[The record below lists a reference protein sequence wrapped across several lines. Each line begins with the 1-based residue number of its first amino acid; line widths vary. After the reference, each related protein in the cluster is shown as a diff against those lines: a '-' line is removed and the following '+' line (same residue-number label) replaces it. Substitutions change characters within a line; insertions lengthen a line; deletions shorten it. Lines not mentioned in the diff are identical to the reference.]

1 MKLVKFNKTNLILKL
16 VLTIILFFGGFSV
29 SLAQENNNNNKEKKE
44 ITSKKEAAT
53 KARQSTIIP
62 VTGETDVRDI
72 LLDPAD
78 EEAMILEEERRLRME
93 AELEE
98 DEAKIRIIK
107 RTFGSSLFSN
117 TYFDINQAI
126 NIPTPGNYVLAA
138 GDKLEIN
145 VYGTLNSNQT
155 VTVDPDGFI
164 VLTKGG
170 IVNVL
175 GTNIGDAESKIR
187 AALARVYPSVSMG
200 AARVR
205 VALSGFR
212 TIKIRVQGQVVA
224 PGTYTTTS
232 FADLM
237 IAMHLSGGPNEIGT
251 YRDIKLIRNNKVIAN
266 LDIYDY
272 IVNGFSE
279 DNILLKD
286 QDIVQVGPYE
296 SRVAVSG
303 QTKVTGLFEIK
314 SDDKIADLLRYAGG
328 FNQNAYADLI
338 KVYRN
343 TRNERKILNIKNE
356 DFNNERVF
364 TGDSVVVE
372 KVLDRIG
379 NLVTIEGSVY
389 RDGEYSLDYNPSLSK
404 LIESAGGLR
413 EESLEGRINI
423 FRTNDDLSVSNLS
436 VNYYDILNKNQA
448 DIKLKRFDRVIV
460 PSIFEL
466 TEQSVIRIRG
476 AINNP
481 DAKIGVEIPYVKDM
495 TIQDVLVHVGGLTE
509 AASLSGVEIVRRK
522 RNIDPKV
529 SDAQIADIKTFRIR
543 PDLSLVNEH
552 ETIVLLPFDEII
564 VRNSPNYETQK
575 FVTISGEV
583 LYPGE
588 FGIEYKDQKISDI
601 ISRAGGLTDLAY
613 LKGAKLFR
621 KILLSEQQR
630 KKREETMINFNIS
643 RNIKMAKDLLGEE
656 DEEEDEAKTT
666 SEGVEADS
674 YIIDEIGLDFEKI
687 LKNPG
692 NLKYDMILEDGDE
705 IVIPKRLETVRIE
718 GEILYPN
725 SVKYIPGKNFLSY
738 ITEAGGFTK
747 MSARGNAIV
756 VYPNG
761 SVDRTRKFLFFKFY
775 PKIEPGSEIIVPGK
789 TTTGLEQFGQASG
802 VITTLSTTLMTVLSI
817 MTILR
822 FN

>member
-1 MKLVKFNKTNLILKL
+1 MKSVKFSKTNLNLKL
-16 VLTIILFFGGFSV
+16 VLTILLFFGGITMA
-29 SLAQENNNNNKEKKE
+29 LAQENNNKEKKE
-44 ITSKKEAAT
+44 TTSKKEAAT
-53 KARQSTIIP
+53 KGKQSTIIP

-78 EEAMILEEERRLRME
+78 EEAMTLEEERRLRME

-98 DEAKIRIIK
+98 DESKVRTIK

-145 VYGTLNSNQT
+145 VYGTLSFNQT
-155 VTVDPDGFI
+155 ATVDPDGYI

-175 GTNIGDAESKIR
+175 GTNIGDAEAKIR

-205 VALSGFR
+205 VALTGFR

-303 QTKVTGLFEIK
+303 QTKVKGLFEVK
-314 SDDKIADLLRYAGG
+314 PEDKISDLLRYAGG
-328 FNQNAYADLI
+328 FNQNAYSDLI

-343 TRNERKILNIKNE
+343 TRNERKILNIKKE
-356 DFNNERVF
+356 DFNTERVF
-364 TGDSVVVE
+364 TGDSIVVE

-379 NLVTIEGSVY
+379 NLVTIEGAVY
-389 RDGEYSLDYNPSLSK
+389 RDGEYSLDYNPSLSV

-448 DIKLKRFDRVIV
+448 DINLKRFDRVIV

-481 DAKIGVEIPYVKDM
+481 DAKLGVEIPYVKDM

-509 AASLSGVEIVRRK
+509 AASLSRVEIVRRK

-529 SDAQIADIKTFRIR
+529 SDAQIADINSFKIR

-552 ETIVLLPFDEII
+552 ETIVLLPYDEII

-575 FVTISGEV
+575 FISISGEV
-583 LYPGE
+583 LYPGDY
-588 FGIEYKDQKISDI
+588 GIEYKDQKISDI
-601 ISRAGGLTDLAY
+601 ISRAGGVTDLAY

-621 KILLSEQQR
+621 KTLLSEQQR
-630 KKREETMINFNIS
+630 EKREETMINFNIS
-643 RNIKMAKDLLGEE
+643 RNIKTAKDLL
-656 DEEEDEAKTT
+656 EEEEEEEEEKAKTT

-687 LKNPG
+687 LSNPG

-747 MSARGNAIV
+747 KSARGNAIV

-761 SVDRTRKFLFFKFY
+761 SVDRTRKYFFFKFY

-789 TTTGLEQFGQASG
+789 TTTGLEQLGQASG
-802 VITTLSTTLMTVLSI
+802 VITTLSTTMMTVLSI

-822 FN
+822 LQ